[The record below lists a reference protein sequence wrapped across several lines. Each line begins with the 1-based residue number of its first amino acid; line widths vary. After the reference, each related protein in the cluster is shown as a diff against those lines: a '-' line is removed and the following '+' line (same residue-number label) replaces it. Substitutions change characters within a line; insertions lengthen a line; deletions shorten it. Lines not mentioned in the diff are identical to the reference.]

1 MSQYPAIEG
10 GNPVRKNFLVFGAPL
25 IREEEIQEVVDTL
38 KSGWLGTGPKAHLFE
53 KNFKRYVGSKY
64 AIALSSCTAGLH
76 LALDVIG
83 VRRGDEV
90 ITTPMTFAAT
100 ANVIIHV
107 GAIPVFADVE
117 RDTSNIDPAKI
128 EERITASTKA
138 IIPVHM
144 CGRPCKMDQ
153 IMKIAKKYGL
163 YVVEDAAHAAE
174 AWYGGQKIGSIGDI
188 TSFSFYVTKNIVTGE
203 GGMIS
208 TDNGQ
213 WAEEIRIKSLH
224 GISKDA
230 WKRYSSYGFQPYET
244 LYPGFKYNMP
254 DVLAAMGIY
263 QLSRVEENLKLREK
277 YWYIYNEA
285 FARMPEIIT
294 PIEEKNIKHA
304 RHLYTILIRPE
315 LLRID
320 RNEFI
325 EALRRE
331 EIGTGIHFTPL
342 HLHKYYREAF
352 GYKRGDFPEAEFIGE
367 RTISLPLSPKLSEQ
381 DVQDVIKAV
390 RKIAEYYRV
399 VYLS

>member
-1 MSQYPAIEG
+1 M
-10 GNPVRKNFLVFGAPL
+10 
-25 IREEEIQEVVDTL
+25 
-38 KSGWLGTGPKAHLFE
+38 
-53 KNFKRYVGSKY
+53 
-64 AIALSSCTAGLH
+64 
-76 LALDVIG
+76 
-83 VRRGDEV
+83 
-90 ITTPMTFAAT
+90 
-100 ANVIIHV
+100 V
-107 GAIPVFADVE
+107 GAEVVFADIDPV
-117 RDTSNIDPAKI
+117 SLNIDPAKI

-153 IMKIAKKYGL
+153 VMKIAKKHGL
-163 YVVEDAAHAAE
+163 YVVEDAAHAVE
-174 AWYGGQKIGSIGDI
+174 AWYGSQKIGSIGDI

-213 WAEEIRIKSLH
+213 WAEKIRIKSLH

-230 WKRYSSYGFQPYET
+230 WKRYSSHGFQPYET

-254 DVLAAMGIY
+254 DVLAAMGIH
-263 QLSRVEENLKLREK
+263 QLSRVEENLKLRER

-285 FARMPEIIT
+285 FAHMPEIIT
-294 PIEEKNIKHA
+294 PIEEENIRHA
-304 RHLYTILIRPE
+304 RHLYTILVRPE

-320 RNEFI
+320 RDDFI

-331 EIGTGIHFTPL
+331 NIGTGVHFTPL

-390 RKIAEYYRV
+390 RKIVEYYRV
-399 VYLS
+399 TYYPRAKSAAKIEKKR